1 MYVKFLEGRSLANE
15 KLENEITREFWTV
28 SNFRACLYLSV

>member
-15 KLENEITREFWTV
+15 KLEKEVTREFWTV
-28 SNFRACLYLSV
+28 SQALVTLLV